1 MVFINSHSVAS
12 EIKRQ
17 QNLAR
22 EITAIQSQVSSG
34 RKFEKPSDAP
44 QEWLLISNL
53 GRQQALAE
61 SWQNNLDFATSRAE
75 QAGSGL
81 RDINNL
87 MTRVTELLVASA
99 STNEGS
105 PGAEAVAQE
114 LTGIRETIHSIL
126 NQTDYQGTPN
136 FDDTN
141 SVSIPV
147 GAGLIVEAVP
157 TRQSIEEGVVTAAG
171 TRTIYEILDDS
182 IAAIR
187 AADSTQ
193 RGVSL
198 GEVRNALDHVI
209 VAQSRQGVRS
219 QRLEAEKDRI
229 TDRQLQLAESR
240 SVLEDTDLT
249 EAIANVQ
256 AKLTT
261 LQAAQGAFARISQQ
275 TLFDLIR

>member
-1 MVFINSHSVAS
+1 MVFINSQSVGS

-17 QNLAR
+17 QKLAR

-34 RKFEKPSDAP
+34 RKFDRPSDAP
-44 QEWLLISNL
+44 QDWLLISNL

-61 SWQNNLDFATSRAE
+61 SWQSNLEFAKSRAE

-99 STNEGS
+99 STKEGS

-114 LTGIRETIHSIL
+114 LTGIRDTIHSIL
-126 NQTDYQGTPN
+126 NQSDYQGTPN
-136 FDDTN
+136 YDDGS

-147 GAGLIVEAVP
+147 GAGLVVEAVP
-157 TRQSIEEGVVTAAG
+157 TRQSIEAGIATAG
-171 TRTIYEILDDS
+171 GPKTIYEVLDSS

-187 AADSTQ
+187 ADDDAQ
-193 RGVSL
+193 RATSL
-198 GEVRNALDHVI
+198 GDVRVALDHVI

-219 QRLEAEKDRI
+219 QRLEAEMDRL
-229 TDRQLQLAESR
+229 TDRELQLAESR

-249 EAIANVQ
+249 EALANVQ

-261 LQAAQGAFARISQQ
+261 LQAAQGAFSRISQQ